1 MRRLLSAFFSL
12 LRRILTAVVTLLVI
26 AYLTLF
32 GLIMAQRGTRGLPA
46 NVLGAAGEAFREL
59 FSYVTAHPQ
68 MYTWHKVDYPAME
81 LVQTI
86 FLRSAALLG
95 LSLVVAAA
103 IGIPL
108 GISAA
113 LARRKRGAPLVLF
126 FSILGVSTPSFLL
139 GMFLWVGNIYLYRL
153 VGRPVLP
160 QTGFGF
166 DQHMIMPTLVLATR
180 PLAQIAQVTYVSF
193 SEVMGEDYI
202 RTARSKGLAEEIIRN
217 RHALRNVL
225 IPILTTVGTS
235 LRFSLA
241 SLPVVETFFYWP
253 GVGRTLL
260 EAIQTG
266 VPSLVTDLIL
276 SLGLL
281 FLVVNLFVELLY
293 PLLDPR
299 LRDQQ
304 REARQRKLTTWQER
318 LADARDL
325 GIDLWEGAR
334 QWAHRVLLPFQRIG
348 DRLLRGRRDSASP
361 ARQTVRTPRA
371 LPENTPLDFRRS
383 RWILRSI
390 VRNPA
395 LILGV
400 LLVVALCAVGI
411 WGERWAPSNPY
422 VTRGVEFV
430 DGVISTP
437 PFEPSA
443 DFPWGSDFLG
453 RDVQSLVLAGA
464 KRTLALA
471 LFGMVAR
478 VLLGTAL
485 GLLAGWWQGGWFDR
499 LVNGA
504 IGVWAAFPVT
514 IFAMILI
521 YALGI
526 QQGMWVFIF
535 AICVVGWG
543 EVAQFVR
550 GQVVT
555 LRPQLF
561 IEGARAVGTPPRQI
575 LVRHILPHLVVP
587 LVVLGVLEIG
597 GILMLL
603 AELGFLGVFLG
614 GGFRVDVSGAFS
626 DVPEW
631 GAQLASIL
639 RWWRSYP
646 WMAWAPGLAFFLA
659 ILAFNIWGEGLRRF
673 VVDSRINLNRLV
685 NKYTVGVAAVLLI
698 GFLWVLQSTAPLGV
712 YRSQAELFD
721 AQRALEHVRVLS
733 SPEYAGR
740 LSGTPQAK
748 AAADYIAAQMKEM
761 GLQTAGRGG
770 TFVVS
775 EPAVLANVDRVP
787 RLEVLDAQGGVLRSL
802 VYRQDFVELASGLRT
817 YGDATGPVVGV
828 VAVPFNDPE
837 GKQYALSSLG
847 LYDKVIV
854 LWDEDLSVIGVGA
867 LTAAGVLVVTEDPM
881 PFERRL
887 LYQSSIG
894 EGGVPT
900 MYITPA
906 AAEQLLETAGT
917 SLEGLRQL
925 RVGLGEGEVAV
936 TSPGAALHVQILL
949 ASSAERDD
957 NLYAVMGMIAG
968 SGSDTGSRPGEG
980 MDSQI
985 ILVAAYYDGLGIGPE
1000 GTFYPG
1006 ANDNASGVAVLLEV
1020 ARALRDGP
1028 FEPYKTVVFVVW
1040 SGGERGGVLRA
1051 DRMMNATRGLNLL
1064 TIEAVVELSGV
1075 GAGSG
1080 HQIALLPGSSF
1091 RMVQLFQS
1099 AASRMGVGTTTRGRG
1114 LHFDLPLGGQ
1124 EERDAITVY
1133 LSWDGADATAHT
1145 PQDTFE
1151 TIDVEKLKKVGQTT
1165 VLGVTVLARELDY

>member
-1 MRRLLSAFFSL
+1 MPRLLSAPISL
-12 LRRILTAVVTLLVI
+12 IRRILGAVATLLVI
-26 AYLTLF
+26 TYLALL
-32 GLIMAQRGTRGLPA
+32 GLIMAGRGARGLPA
-46 NVLGAAGEAFREL
+46 EPLGAAGEAWREL

-68 MYTWHKVDYPAME
+68 IYTWHKVDYPAME

-95 LSLVVAAA
+95 LSLLLAAA

-113 LARRKRGAPLVLF
+113 LARRKRSAPLVLIL
-126 FSILGVSTPSFLL
+126 SILAVSTPSFLL

-153 VGRPVLP
+153 LGRPVLP

-166 DQHMIMPTLVLATR
+166 DQHMIMPTLVLAAR

-193 SEVMGEDYI
+193 TETMGEDYV
-202 RTARSKGLAEEIIRN
+202 RTARSKGLAESVIRN

-225 IPILTTVGTS
+225 LPILTTIGTS

-241 SLPVVETFFYWP
+241 SLPVVEIFFYWP
-253 GVGRTLL
+253 GVGRTLVQ
-260 EAIQTG
+260 AMSADM
-266 VPSLVTDLIL
+266 PFLVTDLLL
-276 SLGLL
+276 SLGVF
-281 FLVVNLFVELLY
+281 FLAVNLFVELLY

-299 LRDQQ
+299 LRDQR
-304 REARQRKLTTWQER
+304 REARQQQRLTWHER
-318 LADARDL
+318 WADIRDL
-325 GIDLWEGAR
+325 GVDLWEGLQWRAR
-334 QWAHRVLLPFQRIG
+334 DALLSLQRFG
-348 DRLLRGRRDSASP
+348 DRFLGRRAAMPP
-361 ARQTVRTPRA
+361 AQQEVQGPRRGA
-371 LPENTPLDFRRS
+371 QRTPLDYRRS

-395 LILGV
+395 LILGT
-400 LLVVALCAVGI
+400 LLVVALCVLGV
-411 WGERWAPSNPY
+411 WGEQWAPVNPY
-422 VTRGVEFV
+422 VTRGITYHA
-430 DGVISTP
+430 GVLSVP
-437 PFEPSA
+437 PFEPA
-443 DFPWGSDFLG
+443 DEFAWGSDFLG

-471 LFGMVAR
+471 LFGMIAR
-478 VLLGTAL
+478 VLLGTVV

-526 QQGMWVFIF
+526 QQGMWVFIV

-543 EVAQFVR
+543 EIAQFVR
-550 GQVVT
+550 GQVAT
-555 LRPQLF
+555 IRPQMF

-587 LVVLGVLEIG
+587 LLVLAVLEVG

-614 GGFRVDVSGAFS
+614 GGFRVDTAGAYS

-631 GAQLASIL
+631 GAQLASIQH
-639 RWWRSYP
+639 WWRSYP
-646 WMAWAPGLAFFLA
+646 WMGWAPGLAFLLA

-673 VVDSRINLNRLV
+673 VVESRVNLNRLV
-685 NKYTVGVAAVLLI
+685 NKYTVGVVAVLLI
-698 GFLWVLQSTAPLGV
+698 GLIWVLRSTTPLGV
-712 YRSQAELFD
+712 YRPQAGLFD
-721 AQRALEHVRVLS
+721 AQRALEHVRVLAS
-733 SPEYAGR
+733 SEYAGR
-740 LSGTPQAK
+740 LTGTPQARK
-748 AAADYIAAQMKEM
+748 AADYIAAQMKEM
-761 GLQTAGRGG
+761 GLQAAGRGG
-770 TFVVS
+770 AFVVS
-775 EPAVLANVDRVP
+775 EPVTWVNVGQMP
-787 RLEVLDAQGGVLRSL
+787 RLEVVGAQGDVLQKL

-828 VAVPFNDPE
+828 VAAPFNDPG
-837 GKQYALSSLG
+837 GKQYALTPLE
-847 LYDKVIV
+847 LYDKVVV
-854 LWDEDLSVIGVGA
+854 LWDEDIAMIGAQA
-867 LTAAGVLVVTEDPM
+867 LTAAGVLVITQDRL

-887 LYQSSIG
+887 LYRSSMG
-894 EGGVPT
+894 AGVPA

-906 AAEQLLETAGT
+906 AAEQLLQTAGT

-925 RVGLGEGEVAV
+925 RLGLGEGEVAA
-936 TSPGAALHVQILL
+936 TAPGSTVHLQISLTP
-949 ASSAERDD
+949 SVERDD
-957 NLYAVMGMIAG
+957 NMYAVIGMIPG
-968 SGSDTGSRPGEG
+968 IGSDTGAGPGQG

-985 ILVAAYYDGLGIGPE
+985 ILVAAYYDGLGVGPE
-1000 GTFYPG
+1000 GDLYPG
-1006 ANDNASGVAVLLEV
+1006 ANDNASGVAVMLET
-1020 ARALRDGP
+1020 ARAILSGP
-1028 FEPYKTVVFVVW
+1028 FEPKKTVVFVAW
-1040 SGGERGGVLRA
+1040 TGGERGIPLQV
-1051 DRMMNATRGLNLL
+1051 DRMMNATRGLTLL
-1064 TIEAVVELSGV
+1064 TVEAVVELSGV
-1075 GAGSG
+1075 GAGTG

-1099 AASRMGVGTTTRGRG
+1099 AARWVGVGTTTRGRG
-1114 LHFDLPLGGQ
+1114 PHFDFPLGSY
-1124 EERDAITVY
+1124 RDGREAITIY
-1133 LSWDGADATAHT
+1133 LSWDGADTTAHT

-1151 TIDVEKLKKVGQTT
+1151 TIDVENLNKMGQTT